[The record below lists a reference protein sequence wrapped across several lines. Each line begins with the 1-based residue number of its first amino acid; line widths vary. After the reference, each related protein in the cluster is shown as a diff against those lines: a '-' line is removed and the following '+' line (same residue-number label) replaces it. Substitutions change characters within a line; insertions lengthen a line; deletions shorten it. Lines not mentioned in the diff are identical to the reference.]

1 MFFGDKELIF
11 DKPLIMGIINLTPD
25 SFSDGGKFLKKNSDR
40 DIDKNKVQKELEVL
54 ENNGASF
61 IDIGAESTRPGHKTI
76 SIQQEIDRLMPVLEL
91 ISKSNCVISIDTR
104 KPEIMKEVLKYP
116 VGLINDVSALESLE
130 AKEIIRDANIPVCV
144 MHNRRVKSISI
155 EADIKKFFKDK
166 IQELTSFGISK
177 ENIILDPGFG
187 YDKSLEDNIKLL
199 FEIDYSEF
207 KNNVLIGLS
216 RKGFLKKI
224 LNNMSYEDLDEKSSI
239 ASIIASERG
248 ADILRI
254 HNVAKL
260 FSRLKE
266 LKKC

>member
-1 MFFGDKELIF
+1 
-11 DKPLIMGIINLTPD
+11 
-25 SFSDGGKFLKKNSDR
+25 
-40 DIDKNKVQKELEVL
+40 
-54 ENNGASF
+54 
-61 IDIGAESTRPGHKTI
+61 
-76 SIQQEIDRLMPVLEL
+76 
-91 ISKSNCVISIDTR
+91 
-104 KPEIMKEVLKYP
+104 MKEALKYP

-166 IQELTSFGISK
+166 IQELTSFGISN

-187 YDKSLEDNIKLL
+187 YDKSLEDNKKLL

>member
-1 MFFGDKELIF
+1 
-11 DKPLIMGIINLTPD
+11 
-25 SFSDGGKFLKKNSDR
+25 
-40 DIDKNKVQKELEVL
+40 
-54 ENNGASF
+54 
-61 IDIGAESTRPGHKTI
+61 
-76 SIQQEIDRLMPVLEL
+76 
-91 ISKSNCVISIDTR
+91 
-104 KPEIMKEVLKYP
+104 
-116 VGLINDVSALESLE
+116 
-130 AKEIIRDANIPVCV
+130 

-155 EADIKKFFKDK
+155 ESDIKKFFKDK

-187 YDKSLEDNIKLL
+187 YDKSLEDNKKLL

>member
-1 MFFGDKELIF
+1 MTTGL
-11 DKPLIMGIINLTPD
+11 
-25 SFSDGGKFLKKNSDR
+25 SF
-40 DIDKNKVQKELEVL
+40 
-54 ENNGASF
+54 
-61 IDIGAESTRPGHKTI
+61 
-76 SIQQEIDRLMPVLEL
+76 
-91 ISKSNCVISIDTR
+91 
-104 KPEIMKEVLKYP
+104 
-116 VGLINDVSALESLE
+116 
-130 AKEIIRDANIPVCV
+130 AKEWTVIPDED
-144 MHNRRVKSISI
+144 NLILSSI
-155 EADIKKFFKDK
+155 ESDIKKFFKDK
-166 IQELTSFGISK
+166 IQELTSFGISN

-187 YDKSLEDNIKLL
+187 YDKSLEDNKKLL

-207 KNNVLIGLS
+207 MNIVLIGLS